1 MTTYRELV
9 QRTVA
14 CRHADLELGLSRAR
28 EQEPFVIH
36 VSDLLDK
43 AGIEY
48 AVRMDK
54 DFQTTFCV
62 EFDSNA
68 QAAVYSAVSPYYLIF
83 SGDGKFEVAS
93 RHPDGYSVRIVFGDV
108 PV

>member
-36 VSDLLDK
+36 VSELLDK
-43 AGIEY
+43 KKQGAG
-48 AVRMDK
+48 K
-54 DFQTTFCV
+54 K
-62 EFDSNA
+62 
-68 QAAVYSAVSPYYLIF
+68 
-83 SGDGKFEVAS
+83 DGKKTAHKPSENRKAN
-93 RHPDGYSVRIVFGDV
+93 GQA
-108 PV
+108 PVKPKKRRQAKKPKQELQVILKPNGINI

>member
-1 MTTYRELV
+1 MTYRELV
-9 QRTVA
+9 ERQLAV
-14 CRHADLELGLSRAR
+14 RHADLELGLSRAR

-54 DFQTTFCV
+54 DFQTTFHLEYPITNYDTLVGCAPCR
-62 EFDSNA
+62 FGIGLKPRTRA
-68 QAAVYSAVSPYYLIF
+68 RAVCHSCF
-83 SGDGKFEVAS
+83 
-93 RHPDGYSVRIVFGDV
+93 RSVG
-108 PV
+108 

>member
-14 CRHADLELGLSRAR
+14 CGHADLELGLSRAR

-62 EFDSNA
+62 EFDGNA
-68 QAAVYSAVSPYYLIF
+68 QAAVYSAVSPYYLIL

-93 RHPDGYSVRIVFGDV
+93 RHPDGYSIRIVFGDV